1 MFKLNNKGQTLVL
14 FVVLLPIFLF
24 IIVFVVDVG
33 NILSVKQDLNN
44 INYMMVDYGLDNMN
58 DSNIE
63 SEIIK
68 YIQLNS
74 NDLNKISVDLKNNT
88 VSIYLQKY
96 ESSMLGH
103 IFNIDDFEIVSSYK
117 GTIKDGI
124 KSIERVKWYY
134 GN

>member
-124 KSIERVKWYY
+124 KSIERVK
-134 GN
+134 